1 MVATFQAT
9 KLLERVVF
17 WYDIEVRF
25 TSRNHVNMRVP
36 VSSKRI
42 LESGMKRS
50 LLVFPEPPTNVKHA
64 EIIWRLAIRRVVF
77 ILCHSTYPGKRS
89 CEFLRLLF
97 IVVYGTPT
105 RSDKSLSEYT
115 EPL

>member
-17 WYDIEVRF
+17 WYDKEVRF

-50 LLVFPEPPTNVKHA
+50 FGVFPEPPDTVP
-64 EIIWRLAIRRVVF
+64 LV
-77 ILCHSTYPGKRS
+77 LCLQNSGGIYIPFMYNEK
-89 CEFLRLLF
+89 
-97 IVVYGTPT
+97 
-105 RSDKSLSEYT
+105 D
-115 EPL
+115 

>member
-17 WYDIEVRF
+17 WYDTEVRF

-50 LLVFPEPPTNVKHA
+50 LLVFPEPPDTLEVPTSQDRVINHLTQFRLPDDLQNSGGFLVPVVGIAMSQGVVIVSIPNPNVVNSS
-64 EIIWRLAIRRVVF
+64 R
-77 ILCHSTYPGKRS
+77 
-89 CEFLRLLF
+89 
-97 IVVYGTPT
+97 
-105 RSDKSLSEYT
+105 
-115 EPL
+115 